1 MYADRKG
8 WALQDVEVQLNHARI
23 YAKDCEDCETKDV
36 MLDEIRSQIRLEGDL
51 DMAQRKRLLQIARR
65 CPVHR
70 TLASEVKIRSEI
82 IEAAS

>member
-1 MYADRKG
+1 MYADRKS
-8 WALQDVEVQLNHARI
+8 WVLQDVEVQLSHARI

-36 MLDEIRSQIRLEGDL
+36 MLDEIRSQIRLKGDL
-51 DMAQRKRLLQIARR
+51 DGTQRKRLMQIARR

-70 TLASEVKIRSEI
+70 TLASEVNIRSEL